1 MLAVFRECAAQ
12 LAASATST
20 ASSSSTAPRRGSAAV
35 ASLNAAVRVLTA
47 FGSRYEKVVDFI
59 QLASVAAI
67 GTPVEA
73 IVVHYVQTLLSPR
86 LLLSWARA
94 LTRDPNA
101 SNAEKFR
108 QILQHVLPRKHDAT
122 VVAFLA
128 RQVSV
133 LGAFDGGEGGGGGA
147 GGGGGGGGG
156 GGASSATTPL
166 GDAQEQ
172 VKAALLI
179 SSLLP
184 FVSAGSPALPPLH
197 LANLLQLSKQCVSAA
212 TGGWGNDGHSDGE
225 AARHCAEILG
235 WACFVLNVCKDSYAR
250 LHPPPPLSG
259 DDGNA
264 RSTPAIY
271 DWLTNKIGDVF
282 RACVS
287 SRFALREV
295 RLYVVVFDYRD
306 TVGHTSD

>member
-1 MLAVFRECAAQ
+1 MLGLWAAR
-12 LAASATST
+12 SCFTSPT
-20 ASSSSTAPRRGSAAV
+20 AGQ
-35 ASLNAAVRVLTA
+35 
-47 FGSRYEKVVDFI
+47 GSRRVSCPGSLDR
-59 QLASVAAI
+59 STW
-67 GTPVEA
+67 G
-73 IVVHYVQTLLSPR
+73 SR
-86 LLLSWARA
+86 LRRERWEDRS
-94 LTRDPNA
+94 
-101 SNAEKFR
+101 
-108 QILQHVLPRKHDAT
+108 
-122 VVAFLA
+122 
-128 RQVSV
+128 
-133 LGAFDGGEGGGGGA
+133 
-147 GGGGGGGGG
+147 
-156 GGASSATTPL
+156 GASSATTPL

-184 FVSAGSPALPPLH
+184 FVSAGSPALPPLQ

-235 WACFVLNVCKDSYAR
+235 WACFVLNVCKDSNAR

-271 DWLTNKIGDVF
+271 DWLANKIGDVF

-287 SRFALREV
+287 SPFALREV

-306 TVGHTSD
+306 TVDHTSD